1 MAGTAREQIVE
12 ALRLDPDYNDAD
24 EYPFADVVAHVKT
37 RTMHCATSRRAR
49 TAQRSRDDTRRDRR
63 RGEQLVADARDPKR
77 DEAYLYR
84 VADTLGIE
92 REQMTGSYGIRQIE
106 QAIRERDT
114 FRDQLDNAL
123 VPLVKRAR
131 KLRPEDVLYD
141 IESGRSWTV
150 KRVQPDAFG
159 VTLDVLAHSTGA
171 LVEGYRV
178 EHPDEPMTVLTP
190 LVKREKLLLLRKE
203 LRVQLVDYDP
213 DAPEPTG
220 EAS

>member
-1 MAGTAREQIVE
+1 MPMRTLHEETQIIADLLGLDAGFTSSRMITAI
-12 ALRLDPDYNDAD
+12 
-24 EYPFADVVAHVKT
+24 
-37 RTMHCATSRRAR
+37 
-49 TAQRSRDDTRRDRR
+49 
-63 RGEQLVADARDPKR
+63 EQLV
-77 DEAYLYR
+77 
-84 VADTLGIE
+84 
-92 REQMTGSYGIRQIE
+92 
-106 QAIRERDT
+106 RERDT

-178 EHPDEPMTVLTP
+178 DHPDERMTVLTP

>member
-1 MAGTAREQIVE
+1 MPMRTLHEEAQIIADLLGLDAGFTSSRMITAIER
-12 ALRLDPDYNDAD
+12 
-24 EYPFADVVAHVKT
+24 
-37 RTMHCATSRRAR
+37 
-49 TAQRSRDDTRRDRR
+49 
-63 RGEQLVADARDPKR
+63 LVA
-77 DEAYLYR
+77 
-84 VADTLGIE
+84 
-92 REQMTGSYGIRQIE
+92 
-106 QAIRERDT
+106 ERDT

-131 KLRPEDVLYD
+131 KLRPEDVLYG

-213 DAPEPTG
+213 DTDAPEPTG

>member
-1 MAGTAREQIVE
+1 VAQSANAPT

-24 EYPFADVVAHVKT
+24 EYPFAEVVAHVKT
-37 RTMHCATSRRAR
+37 ANDALCSIADALGLSNDPELTPDEIADAV
-49 TAQRSRDDTRRDRR
+49 
-63 RGEQLVADARDPKR
+63 EQLVADARDPKR

-84 VADTLGIE
+84 VADALGIE

-159 VTLDVLAHSTGA
+159 VTLDVIAHSTGA

-203 LRVQLVDYDP
+203 LGVQLVDYDP